1 MVAPLCQRVICLEP
15 DPYWEDREI
24 SLPDNVLVIRKALAA
39 KRGPVRLN
47 LNPEKCASMHY
58 VEAGARPVEVDA
70 ITLAEIVALA
80 PAERIELI
88 KMDIEGEEVAVLRD
102 APPEILQ
109 RVAQLTVE
117 FHDFL
122 DPGSIPGILAVIKKM
137 RSLGFLAIKFSWHS
151 YGDLLF
157 VNQRR
162 EPLSLW
168 QRAGLTV
175 VHKYG
180 RGFGRIAHRI
190 WQDVNGLAR

>member
-1 MVAPLCQRVICLEP
+1 
-15 DPYWEDREI
+15 
-24 SLPDNVLVIRKALAA
+24 
-39 KRGPVRLN
+39 
-47 LNPEKCASMHY
+47 MHY
-58 VEAGARPVEVDA
+58 AEAGARSVGVDA
-70 ITLAEIVALA
+70 ITLTDAVALA

-88 KMDIEGEEVAVLRD
+88 KMDIEGEEVAVLYD

-122 DPGSIPGILAVIKKM
+122 DPTTTPAILAVIKKM
-137 RSLGFLAIKFSWHS
+137 RSLGFLAIRFSWHS

-162 EPLSLW
+162 ERLSLW
-168 QRAGLTV
+168 QRADLII

-180 RGFGRIAHRI
+180 RGFGRIARRV
-190 WQDVNGLAR
+190 WQDMNGSSK